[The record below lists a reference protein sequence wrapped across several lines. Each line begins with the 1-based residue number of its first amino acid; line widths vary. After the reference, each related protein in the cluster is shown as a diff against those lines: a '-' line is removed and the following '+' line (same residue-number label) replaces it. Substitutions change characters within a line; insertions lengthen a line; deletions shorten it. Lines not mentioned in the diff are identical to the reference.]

1 MFTER
6 AATSAGEP
14 AIACLLC
21 PHRCVLREGATGRC
35 GVRGVE
41 GGSLVSRNYAMVT
54 GACIDPIEKKPL
66 YHFMPGSEILSVG
79 TFGCNMGCEFCQNWE
94 ISQARS
100 GGTRLAPA
108 HLVALAQKHRDRSI
122 GVAYTYSEP
131 TVWYEY
137 VLESARLVRAA
148 GLRNVLVTNGFIN
161 PDPLAE
167 LLPFVDAMN
176 IDLKSMDEA
185 FYWKVC
191 GASPQPV
198 LEAIERSFAAGCH
211 VELTTLVIPGLNDG
225 IEHIDRLAAWAGG
238 LSRGI
243 PLHLSRYFPNY
254 KMDIAPTPIETLA
267 ACADAARAHL
277 DYVFVGNAVVPGG
290 NDTSCPNCGELLIE
304 RRGLGFA
311 APPIVHMAE
320 PRCPACGV
328 DVPVV
333 LG

>member
-1 MFTER
+1 MFAER
-6 AATSAGEP
+6 TATAAGEP

-21 PHRCVLREGATGRC
+21 PHHCVLREGAAGRC
-35 GVRGVE
+35 GVRAVA
-41 GGSLVSRNYAMVT
+41 GGALVSRNYAMVT
-54 GACIDPIEKKPL
+54 GASIDPIEKKPL

-79 TFGCNMGCEFCQNWE
+79 TFGCNMGCLYCQNWE
-94 ISQARS
+94 ISQARA
-100 GGTRLAPA
+100 GGTRLEPA
-108 HLVALAQKHRDRSI
+108 DLVALAGKHSHRSI

-137 VLESARLVRAA
+137 VLECARLIKAA

-161 PDPLAE
+161 PEPLAE
-167 LLPFVDAMN
+167 LLPYVDAMN

-185 FYWKVC
+185 FYTKVC
-191 GASPQPV
+191 KANPQPV
-198 LEAIERSFAAGCH
+198 LEAIERSVAAGCH
-211 VELTTLVIPGLNDG
+211 VELTTLVIPGLNDDV
-225 IEHIDRLAAWAGG
+225 EHIDRLAAWVAG
-238 LSRGI
+238 LSRSI

-254 KMDIAPTPIETLA
+254 KLHIAPTPVETLA

-277 DYVFVGNAVVPGG
+277 AYVFVGNAVLPGG
-290 NDTSCPNCGELLIE
+290 SDTACPNCGELLIE
-304 RRGLGFA
+304 RRGLA
-311 APPIVHMAE
+311 APPIVHITE